1 MQFQTFCEIM
11 DAIGNTNSNIEKM
24 KHASNLLHKT
34 STDEEL
40 HAVSHL
46 ILGRVFPEYEPKKI
60 NVGNQLL
67 WQVVMELSQRSETEN
82 RAYYRKDSDIGRLVE
97 FALTEKKATLLSFMN
112 QDHKQRIHDVLDIHR
127 FFSKLATITG
137 TGAQTKRARMLKKL
151 LSEVSPC
158 ESKYL
163 ARIILEETR
172 IGFREGLLED
182 AIAKAFVVPLDLV
195 RRANMLSSNIGEV
208 AVTAR
213 KGKDALVQ
221 VQLLP
226 FRPIRMMLA
235 EKAEN
240 IESALTYHQRKL
252 SAEVKIDGVRA
263 QAHKVGR
270 EAQIFSRRLEDI
282 SEAFP
287 NILRTLHSIKS
298 NVILDGELLGILEG
312 EKVFFQDFTRR
323 LRRKHDVLQY
333 SKAVPAKYFVFDILW
348 VNGESLFENS
358 YLERRTL
365 LQETIPN
372 SEFIEIVPSHQILSV
387 EEGTQLFEQ
396 AVTHGFEGL
405 MLKANKSP
413 YLAGRRGK
421 YWLKL
426 KKVLAELDLVIVA
439 AEYGHGKRTG
449 FLSDYYL
456 AARDKDGF
464 TIVGKTFKGLTDLE
478 IQQMTE
484 WLQTLTIQDEGWRVQ
499 VRPEIVVQVAF
510 DDIQASTRY
519 KSGFALR
526 FARITAIRE
535 DKLIEDV
542 DTLDTVRQLF
552 ESQLKRQRRANF
564 TD

>member
-24 KHASNLLHKT
+24 KHASNLLHKA

-67 WQVVMELSQRSETEN
+67 WQVIMELSQRSETEN
-82 RAYYRKDSDIGRLVE
+82 REYYRKDSDIGRLVE
-97 FALTEKKATLLSFMN
+97 FALTEKKATLLSFVN

-182 AIAKAFVVPLDLV
+182 AIAKAFVVPLDLI

-240 IESALTYHQRKL
+240 IESALTYHHRKL

-270 EAQIFSRRLEDI
+270 EAKIFSRRLEDI

-358 YLERRTL
+358 YLERRTF

-372 SEFIEIVPSHQILSV
+372 SDFIEVVPSHQILSV
-387 EEGTQLFEQ
+387 EEGTKLFEQ

-484 WLQTLTIQDEGWRVQ
+484 WLLTLTIQDEGWRVQ

-535 DKLIEDV
+535 DKSIEDV

>member
-1 MQFQTFCEIM
+1 MKWIKFCEIM
-11 DAIGNTNSNIEKM
+11 DAIGDTNSNLEKM
-24 KHASNLLHKT
+24 KHASNLLQKA

-40 HAVSHL
+40 HAISHL
-46 ILGRVFPEYEPKKI
+46 ILGRVFPEYEPKRI
-60 NVGNQLL
+60 NIGNQLL
-67 WQVVMELSQRSETEN
+67 WQVVMELSHRSEIEN
-82 RAYYRKDSDIGRLVE
+82 REYYRKDSDIGRLVE
-97 FALTEKKATLLSFMN
+97 YALSKKKANLLSFVN
-112 QDHKQRIHDVLDIHR
+112 KDHKHRILNVLDIHR
-127 FFSKLATITG
+127 FFSNLATITG
-137 TGAQTKRARMLKKL
+137 TGAQTKRARLLKKL
-151 LSEVSPC
+151 LSEVSPS

-172 IGFREGLLED
+172 IGFREGLLEE

-195 RRANMLSSNIGEV
+195 HRANMLLSNIGDV
-208 AVTAR
+208 AVTAK

-221 VQLLP
+221 VQLRP

-240 IESALTYHQRKL
+240 IESALKYHHRKL
-252 SAEVKIDGVRA
+252 SAEVKFDGVRA
-263 QAHKVGR
+263 QAHKVRG
-270 EAQIFSRRLEDI
+270 EAKIFSRRLEDI

-287 NILRTLHSIKS
+287 NILRTLQSIK
-298 NVILDGELLGILEG
+298 NNIILDGELLGIIKG
-312 EKVFFQDFTRR
+312 EKVLFQDFTRR
-323 LRRKHDVLQY
+323 LRRKYDVLQY

-348 VNGESLFENS
+348 VDGKSLLENS

-372 SEFIEIVPSHQILSV
+372 SEFIEVVPSRQILSI
-387 EEGTQLFEQ
+387 EDGTQLFEQ
-396 AVTHGFEGL
+396 AVAQGFEGL
-405 MLKANKSP
+405 MLKANHSP

-421 YWLKL
+421 YWFKL
-426 KKVLAELDLVIVA
+426 KKILAELDLVIVA

-456 AARDKDGF
+456 AARHEDEF
-464 TIVGKTFKGLTDLE
+464 TVVGKTFKGLTDLE

-484 WLQTLTIQDEGWRVQ
+484 WLQELTIRDEGWRVQ

-535 DKLIEDV
+535 DKSIEDV

-564 TD
+564 TE